1 MNYLFI
7 GSTGDHAGHTLLTW
21 ALMKRLREKGFNVGF
36 FKPFGT
42 HPSLNQGDWV
52 DLDALLFKSVL
63 GLQEPIEKL
72 CPYPLPNK
80 ASQQQRLEVITGKIK
95 ALAIE
100 LSAGKDILVVMGS
113 RHIFFDDA
121 SFGISDIFLNTEL
134 EADFILIERF
144 RSVPKSTYSILSIQS
159 LLTGRIKGVILNRA
173 SKETMETVRNQLVL
187 PLSKKGVSITA
198 VLPEEPT
205 LSLRSVSEISQT
217 LEGEFL
223 CGEENQDQAVTGT
236 SLSISGVKQE
246 FRIFKRVFNKIILIK
261 PDDPNDKR
269 NESLRSTAI
278 AGILLTGG
286 RRPPLQII
294 EIAKKAKIPLVLV
307 KDDTFMA
314 MQRLEEDVPPLSL
327 GDEKKVRYFTKMMD
341 QEGAFEK
348 LMLSLSVVDSSQS

>member
-1 MNYLFI
+1 MTFLFI

-21 ALMKRLREKGFNVGF
+21 ALMKRLMEKGFNVGF

-42 HPSLNQGDWV
+42 HPSLHEGDWV
-52 DLDALLFKSVL
+52 DLDALLFKAVL
-63 GLQEPIEKL
+63 KLQEPFQHL

-80 ASQQQRLEVITGKIK
+80 ASQQQRSEEITGRIK
-95 ALAIE
+95 TLAVE
-100 LSAGKDILVVMGS
+100 LSVGKDILVVMGS

-144 RSVPKSTYSILSIQS
+144 RSVPKSMYSILSIHS
-159 LLTGRIKGVILNRA
+159 LLPERIKGVILNRVSIEA
-173 SKETMETVRNQLVL
+173 METIRNQLVL
-187 PLSKKGVSITA
+187 PLFQKGVTITA
-198 VLPEEPT
+198 VLPEDPT

-223 CGEENQDQAVTGT
+223 CGEENREQAVTGT
-236 SLSISGVKQE
+236 SLSISGLKKE
-246 FRIFKRVFNKIILIK
+246 LRIFKRVFNKIILLK

-269 NESLRSTAI
+269 NEYWRPPDV

-286 RRPPLQII
+286 RTPPLQII
-294 EIAKKAKIPLVLV
+294 EIAKKVKIPVVLV

-314 MQRLEEDVPPLSL
+314 MQRLEEDVSPLSL

-341 QEGAFEK
+341 QDGAFEK
-348 LMLSLSVVDSSQS
+348 LIYSLALGDTHSS